1 MTSMED
7 AMSLDDTMEI
17 EIGAAETA
25 AWSGDAA
32 DLPARLRAEMTRRG
46 WSQAEMARRV
56 KGVSQTTL
64 SQWLNGR
71 YPGDAAAVNDRVAR
85 LLAALA
91 DGDRVASRRAT
102 SPGWLRTPTADTI
115 WTMLTQAQHAPDM
128 VVLAG
133 APGLGKTMTAQAYA
147 QAGANVWLATMDP
160 TMKGANAVLLEVA
173 YAMELRPGSPQTLR
187 RQIGERLEGSGGL
200 IVVDEAQHPS
210 KPALDMLRS
219 LHDRYQIGVA
229 LLGNHGF
236 YGGTA
241 ISSRADNFAQFFSRV
256 GVRRRLEQPSAQDVT
271 MLLDAWGIEDAA
283 ARKWL
288 ATVAGKPGALRAV
301 DKCVKAAAA
310 LAAGLDAEMGVEH
323 LKAAWAVNA

>member
-1 MTSMED
+1 
-7 AMSLDDTMEI
+7 MSLDETSAATTTMAASA
-17 EIGAAETA
+17 AAEDWTA
-25 AWSGDAA
+25 AEGG
-32 DLPARLRAEMTRRG
+32 DLPARLRAEMARRG
-46 WSQAEMARRV
+46 WSQGDAAKRV

-64 SQWLNGR
+64 NQWLNGK
-71 YPGDAAAVNDRVAR
+71 YPGDVASVNDRVSR
-85 LLAALA
+85 LLAALE
-91 DGDRVASRRAT
+91 DGQRVVARRVAS
-102 SPGWLRTPTADTI
+102 PEWLRTPTADTI

-147 QAGANVWLATMDP
+147 QAGANVWIATMDP
-160 TMKGANAVLLEVA
+160 TMKGANAVLMEVA
-173 YAMELRPGSPQTLR
+173 FAMDLRPGSPVTLR

-256 GVRRRLEQPSAQDVT
+256 GLRRRLEQPSAQDVA
-271 MLLDAWGIEDAA
+271 MLLDAWGIEDAP

-310 LAAGLDAEMGVEH
+310 LAAGLGAEMGVEH
-323 LKAAWAVNA
+323 LRAAWAVNA